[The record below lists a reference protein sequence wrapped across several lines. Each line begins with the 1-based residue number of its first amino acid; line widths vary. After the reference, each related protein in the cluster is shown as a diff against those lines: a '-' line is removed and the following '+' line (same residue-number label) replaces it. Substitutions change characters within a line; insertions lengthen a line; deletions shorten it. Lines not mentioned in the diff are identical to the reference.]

1 MKGHKFLKVTGILM
15 IIASIATIGLGA
27 VAAVIAAMAAGVGVA
42 GHQPF
47 RFYLVLLATLG
58 GGICQL
64 IAGIQGIRHSKK
76 SEKATSLIVWGA
88 IVMAFSVLG
97 IVLDVTNGD
106 GINILSILTGL
117 AVPVLYIVGAVLN
130 AKADDVQTV

>member
-42 GHQPF
+42 GHLPF

>member
-27 VAAVIAAMAAGVGVA
+27 VAGVIAAMAAGVGVA
-42 GHQPF
+42 GHLPT

-117 AVPVLYIVGAVLN
+117 AVPVLYIIGAVLN
-130 AKADDVQTV
+130 AKADDVQAV

>member
-27 VAAVIAAMAAGVGVA
+27 VAGVIAAMAAGVGVA
-42 GHQPF
+42 GHLPA

-106 GINILSILTGL
+106 GVNILSILTGL

-130 AKADDVQTV
+130 AKADDTQAV

>member
-27 VAAVIAAMAAGVGVA
+27 VAGVIAAMAAGVDVA
-42 GHQPF
+42 GHLPT

-130 AKADDVQTV
+130 AKADDVQAV

>member
-27 VAAVIAAMAAGVGVA
+27 VAGVIAAMAAGVGVA
-42 GHQPF
+42 GHLPI

-58 GGICQL
+58 GGICQF

-106 GINILSILTGL
+106 GVNILSILTGL

-130 AKADDVQTV
+130 AKADDTQAV